1 MTSWHYRFILGQSG
15 LKINNLLPYEDFLMF
30 LITNPWAAGSECGW
44 ESVCIPGEK
53 SFFSSH
59 FCGGFGWS
67 RSGSEVF
74 RASYYWRSARVGTNL
89 SMNAPAARTSVSPRV
104 KMHSPRSWT
113 PHCAHPVGV
122 IIFLWFSAFAQC
134 NSLRGKDQQNKIK
147 FPLHLTN
154 QGKTRA
160 PSKVEKHDFISYH
173 CFDLILEKS
182 VLCIEAWFLPESDE
196 QKRNTSIIESLQE
209 LDKTVC
215 KTPGTGN
222 LLNKP

>member
-1 MTSWHYRFILGQSG
+1 MTTTSWHYRFILGQSG

-113 PHCAHPVGV
+113 PHCAHPVGCYYLSL
-122 IIFLWFSAFAQC
+122 IFCVCSMQLPKRQ
-134 NSLRGKDQQNKIK
+134 RPTEQNKISS
-147 FPLHLTN
+147 TSN
-154 QGKTRA
+154 QSGKNKSSFQGGKTRL
-160 PSKVEKHDFISYH
+160 Y
-173 CFDLILEKS
+173 
-182 VLCIEAWFLPESDE
+182 FLPLLWPHLGEVSSLHWGLISSRIRWTE
-196 QKRNTSIIESLQE
+196 EKYKHYRIIARAR
-209 LDKTVC
+209 
-215 KTPGTGN
+215 
-222 LLNKP
+222 